1 LTAANDI
8 QADNYRRQIAWRRQH
23 QLLPGE
29 TGFAIIADP
38 GGQRIGSGGSTLYA
52 LQQMLQQ
59 NGSAV
64 DKTFAG
70 KRILI
75 LHSGGDSR
83 RLPAW
88 SPIGKIFVPLP
99 SKRYQTLFDI
109 MIHNYAELPR
119 LDEGQVIVAS
129 GDVLLNFEAEAVQF
143 EPHGVTG
150 LAYPDVASV
159 AQNHGVYLIDDL
171 LVQHNFAV
179 VAGFLQ
185 KPDQQQLQKHRPQ
198 SQKFWIDT
206 GIVHLSYD
214 AVNILLQ
221 CQHLVQAVENG
232 HSFNLYSD
240 FIDAFLQTGDIP
252 DAGKLGNLPFYVS
265 LLPYCGFFHV
275 GRTREFVDNLYT
287 ITHAST
293 LYRFANSVRSNA
305 LYFSDLKTGF
315 VYNSFI
321 ESDDSS
327 VTSPA
332 VVEGCHIDQPL
343 HLQGENL
350 LTGVPAG
357 CGDIR
362 LDKGICLSVFPLQKN
377 DWCAVIYGMDDVLK
391 YDAGDE
397 RCTFMN
403 QSIKTWM
410 QERKLD
416 DETLWPD
423 CDSRSLWQAQLF
435 PCSKKAKTAVELAL
449 QLAAGDLSRW
459 KNASRCSMTQILQ
472 QLDPDRALQLQNEI
486 QRRAMLANL
495 ADEMTPDSD
504 WTFESLIQLCKEN
517 GDYINLAGVLL
528 RLQSKSHDLLFKSR
542 LQYLLSRLSALHEDG
557 VFDKNKTAIALHE
570 QEWQDKAFA
579 DIGDAVERGL
589 EKFDTSIVD
598 PHLAIRSDEV
608 VWISLP
614 ARLDFAGGWSDTP
627 PYCLQQGG
635 SVLNAA
641 IKLNNQYPIQ
651 VIGKRLED
659 PVIRIN
665 SIDLGATVTVSDLS
679 QMLTYTDPSDWTSL
693 VKSAFFASGVISQDY
708 RGELTTLL
716 KNFGG
721 GIDLTLFSALPSG
734 SGLGTSS
741 ILGAG
746 IISCL
751 STLFGIQLSTEELF
765 VRTSITEQ
773 LMTTGGG
780 WQDQIGG
787 VVGGVKLIRTR
798 PGFSQMPRLSW
809 TSLSF
814 ADHNSEDRFLLYYTG
829 YRRMAKNILRHIVG
843 RFLDHDP
850 ETLHTVE
857 ALKQLSVDMKRH
869 LDNRDIDAF
878 GRSIARAWTLNKIL
892 DVEST
897 TDEINAILKQIDD
910 YILGAKL
917 LGAGG
922 GGFLFIVA
930 KDQGSK
936 RRIIDHL
943 QQHPPNDRARF
954 FDFQIDSGG
963 LFTSVL

>member
-1 LTAANDI
+1 
-8 QADNYRRQIAWRRQH
+8 
-23 QLLPGE
+23 
-29 TGFAIIADP
+29 
-38 GGQRIGSGGSTLYA
+38 
-52 LQQMLQQ
+52 
-59 NGSAV
+59 
-64 DKTFAG
+64 
-70 KRILI
+70 
-75 LHSGGDSR
+75 
-83 RLPAW
+83 
-88 SPIGKIFVPLP
+88 
-99 SKRYQTLFDI
+99 
-109 MIHNYAELPR
+109 ELPQ
-119 LDEGQVIVAS
+119 LDEGQIIVAS
-129 GDVLLNFEAEAVQF
+129 GDVLLNFEAEAVRF
-143 EPHGVTG
+143 EPYGVTG
-150 LAYPDVASV
+150 LAYPDVTSV
-159 AQNHGVYLIDDL
+159 AQNHGVYLIDDIM
-171 LVQHNFAV
+171 VQQNFAT

-185 KPDQQQLQKHRPQ
+185 KPNPQQLQKHQPQ

-206 GIVHLSYD
+206 GIVHFSYEALKTLLD
-214 AVNILLQ
+214 CEHLAVAI
-221 CQHLVQAVENG
+221 EKG
-232 HSFNLYSD
+232 RSFNLYSD
-240 FIDAFLQTGDIP
+240 FIDAFLQKGDIP

-305 LYFSDLKTGF
+305 FYFSDLKSGF

-321 ESDDSS
+321 DSDDIS
-327 VTSPA
+327 VTLPA
-332 VVEGCHIDQPL
+332 VVEGCHIDQTL

-350 LTGVPAG
+350 LTGLPAG

-362 LDKGICLSVFPLQKN
+362 LDEGICLSVFPLHKN

-403 QSIKTWM
+403 QPMQTWM
-410 QERKLD
+410 RQQKLD

-423 CDSRSLWQAQLF
+423 KDSRSLWQAQLF
-435 PCSKKAKTAVELAL
+435 PHSKSAKTAVELAL
-449 QLAAGDLSRW
+449 QLAAGEPAEW
-459 KNASRCSMTQILQ
+459 QKASRCSMAQILQ
-472 QLDPDRALQLQNEI
+472 QLDPDRVLQLQNEI

-495 ADEMTPDSD
+495 ADEFTPDSS
-504 WTFESLIQLCKEN
+504 WTFDALVDLCREN
-517 GDYINLAGVLL
+517 EDFLRLGKVLL

-542 LQYLLSRLSALHEDG
+542 LQYLLSRLSALHEKGEFEKKG
-557 VFDKNKTAIALHE
+557 VAIDLHE

-579 DIGDAVERGL
+579 NIGDAVERGL

-608 VWISLP
+608 VWICLP

-641 IKLNNQYPIQ
+641 VKLNNQYPIQ
-651 VIGKRLED
+651 VIGKRLQD

-665 SIDLGATVTVSDLS
+665 SIDLGASVTVSNLS

-693 VKSAFFASGVISQDY
+693 VKSAFFASGVISPDY
-708 RGELTTLL
+708 RGDLTTLL
-716 KNFGG
+716 KHFGG

-798 PGFSQMPRLSW
+798 PGFAQMPRLSW

-843 RFLDHDP
+843 DFLDRDP
-850 ETLHTVE
+850 EALQTVE

-878 GRSIARAWTLNKIL
+878 GKSIAQAWTLNKIL

-897 TDEINAILKQIDD
+897 TDEINAILQQIDD
-910 YILGAKL
+910 YMLGAKL

-930 KDQGSK
+930 KDQGAK

-943 QQHPPNDRARF
+943 QQNPPNDRARF